1 MSVQT
6 VLLDFTVDPIRIA
19 DEIACKDLFKVV
31 KVGLE
36 KYFPDLKFMYD
47 VITADGYLCVL
58 SENNRT
64 FVNVRF
70 FQHGI
75 ITVNIEYFKEAGEPQ
90 QFSFDVSVCPF
101 SLSGRDHLEHIFSNS
116 FIKHNKY
123 PCENLYQ

>member
-31 KVGLE
+31 RIALE

-47 VITADGYLCVL
+47 VITADGYLCML
-58 SENNRT
+58 SERNVT

-70 FQHGI
+70 FQQGI
-75 ITVNIEYFKEAGEPQ
+75 ITVNIEYFKEAGKPQ
-90 QFSFDVSVCPF
+90 QFSFDVSVTWG
-101 SLSGRDHLEHIFSNS
+101 GR
-116 FIKHNKY
+116 KR
-123 PCENLYQ
+123 